1 MAGQTVGR
9 PWWLLGW
16 AAAGL
21 GLIVAA
27 SAIAASGR
35 VGTVERAVFEAVN
48 GLPDALRWPMWVFQ
62 LLGLLLIPLVV
73 AAVALARR
81 RIRLAIALVALVP
94 LKLLAEKAVVK
105 ELVHRERPGTT
116 EPNAVLRDVPSAGNS
131 FPSGHAIIAFGI
143 ATLLTPY
150 LGRWGRVVGVVP
162 GRSERRRAGLPRRP
176 QPAGRGV
183 RRRRGHRPRLAAG
196 VRRRHPGAAP
206 YRGVDMTPEAIPSSI
221 ARGRPRRRPSGEA
234 PPLPRQL
241 NASGW
246 GWLAAGA
253 R

>member
-21 GLIVAA
+21 AVIVAA

-35 VGTVERAVFEAVN
+35 VGAAERAVFEAVN

-62 LLGLLLIPLVV
+62 LLGVLLIPLVV

-81 RIRLAIALVALVP
+81 RIRLAIVLVALVP
-94 LKLLAEKAVVK
+94 LKLLAEKAVIK

-143 ATLLTPY
+143 VVLLAPY
-150 LGRWGRVVGVVP
+150 LRHRWQLLLVVALAVLNSVARVYLGAHYPLDVVGGALAGIMIGALLNLGLGVP
-162 GRSERRRAGLPRRP
+162 ARSGPPPR
-176 QPAGRGV
+176 
-183 RRRRGHRPRLAAG
+183 
-196 VRRRHPGAAP
+196 
-206 YRGVDMTPEAIPSSI
+206 
-221 ARGRPRRRPSGEA
+221 
-234 PPLPRQL
+234 
-241 NASGW
+241 
-246 GWLAAGA
+246 
-253 R
+253 